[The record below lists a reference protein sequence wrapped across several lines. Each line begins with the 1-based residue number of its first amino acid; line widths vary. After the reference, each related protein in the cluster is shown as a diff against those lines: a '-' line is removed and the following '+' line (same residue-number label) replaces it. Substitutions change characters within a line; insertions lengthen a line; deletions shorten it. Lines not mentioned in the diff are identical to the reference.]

1 MLPGLMVSE
10 SPVVA
15 SAPRGM
21 AQNAPGRRG
30 KKRNSS
36 TASGTAMSSAPP
48 AKAAHAHAS
57 GGSLRSASDGAA
69 AGMAFGPK
77 QRERGE
83 AAMAV
88 LGTAIR
94 RQPHPGKR
102 EPVALAVSFGV
113 DHPAREL
120 REPHL
125 DVGIRESPEVEHPQL
140 RARRAVLLD
149 EQRRLARV
157 GLPVHLAGRVAIAK
171 RPQSLPLIRLR
182 AAARAR
188 PGPRAAFG
196 RHGE

>member
-1 MLPGLMVSE
+1 MRK
-10 SPVVA
+10 
-15 SAPRGM
+15 SATAL
-21 AQNAPGRRG
+21 AQGGTRSTF
-30 KKRNSS
+30 SS
-36 TASGTAMSSAPP
+36 TPP

-57 GGSLRSASDGAA
+57 GGSLRSTSDWAA

-102 EPVALAVSFGV
+102 EPVPLAVSFGV

-125 DVGIRESPEVEHPQL
+125 DVGIRESPEVEVRLSP
-140 RARRAVLLD
+140 
-149 EQRRLARV
+149 LARWV
-157 GLPVHLAGRVAIAK
+157 VDAEA
-171 RPQSLPLIRLR
+171 
-182 AAARAR
+182 
-188 PGPRAAFG
+188 
-196 RHGE
+196 HGERYGLALPGVWLPPDRGPEHRHRCLAALALFGTEGHAGSRPV

>member
-1 MLPGLMVSE
+1 MRK
-10 SPVVA
+10 
-15 SAPRGM
+15 SATAL
-21 AQNAPGRRG
+21 AQGGTRSTF
-30 KKRNSS
+30 SS
-36 TASGTAMSSAPP
+36 TPP

-120 REPHL
+120 REPRR
-125 DVGIRESPEVEHPQL
+125 GSREMRS
-140 RARRAVLLD
+140 AAT
-149 EQRRLARV
+149 
-157 GLPVHLAGRVAIAK
+157 AGD
-171 RPQSLPLIRLR
+171 SGR
-182 AAARAR
+182 AAST
-188 PGPRAAFG
+188 P
-196 RHGE
+196 